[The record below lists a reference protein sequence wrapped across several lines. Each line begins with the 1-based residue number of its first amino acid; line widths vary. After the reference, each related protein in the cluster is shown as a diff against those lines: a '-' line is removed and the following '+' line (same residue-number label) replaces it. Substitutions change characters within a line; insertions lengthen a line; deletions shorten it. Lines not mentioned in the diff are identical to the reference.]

1 MHHRLSAIINSLL
14 AVLALALAACSP
26 KQTQALLAPIE
37 TLGPVL
43 AEESARAAG
52 TKKSVAIISYDP
64 SWGPP
69 SSVEE
74 SFKAALK
81 KQGVSVVAT
90 KSANLGD
97 PMRSGEVGLKA
108 ADFFAALEQFSDA
121 GAVVSFAG
129 APLLKPG
136 ETARLKPD
144 HPPVLVLAAA
154 ALGNVPGVPG
164 DRTQLGRLLDAKVI
178 QLAIVDGADPAA
190 PKGGADATH
199 ELFTQHYRI
208 LRRPD

>member
-1 MHHRLSAIINSLL
+1 MHHRLSVITICLL
-14 AVLALALAACSP
+14 AVLTLAFDACTP
-26 KQTQALLAPIE
+26 KQTKALQAPTE

-43 AEESARAAG
+43 AEETVRAAG

-64 SWGPP
+64 GWGPP

-81 KQGVSVVAT
+81 KQGISVVAT
-90 KSANLGD
+90 KPANLGD
-97 PMRSGEVGLKA
+97 PMRSGDVGLKS
-108 ADFFAALEQFSDA
+108 ADFFSALEQSADV

-129 APLLKPG
+129 APLFRAG
-136 ETARLKPD
+136 ETARLNPD
-144 HPPVLVLAAA
+144 HPPVLVLATAT
-154 ALGNVPGVPG
+154 LGNVPGVSG
-164 DRTQLGRLLDAKVI
+164 DRMQLGRLLDAKVI

-199 ELFTQHYRI
+199 EVFARHYRI
-208 LRRPD
+208 LRRPN